1 MCGDQYRA
9 EVSSF
14 TRTEPPYAADEVT
27 MLRSFLDYYR
37 ATILRQGEGLTGAQL
52 ATPLPGTTM
61 TLGGMVKH
69 LAWVENWWWVQVL
82 EAGPELE
89 WVGDGFANDPDWEWH
104 SAKDDPWDLLVSR
117 FRAAVSVADQVLD
130 RVLATS
136 HGLDTMAMR
145 PSGSG
150 SVTTV
155 RWILVHLI
163 EEYARHAGHAD
174 LIREAIDGATE
185 L

>member
-1 MCGDQYRA
+1 VTTVPG
-9 EVSSF
+9 VSAF
-14 TRTEPPYAADEVT
+14 PRTYPPHAADEAT
-27 MLRSFLDYYR
+27 MLRSFLNYFR
-37 ATILRQGEGLTGAQL
+37 ATILRQGEGLTAEQL
-52 ATPLPGTTM
+52 ATPLPHTTM

-82 EAGPELE
+82 ENGPELE
-89 WVGDGFANDPDWEWH
+89 WVGDGFDDDPDWEWS

-117 FRAAVSVADQVLD
+117 FQAAVSRAEEGLD
-130 RVLATS
+130 RVLATPEGLGLLAAKPR
-136 HGLDTMAMR
+136 HGKHA
-145 PSGSG
+145 S
-150 SVTTV
+150 V

-174 LIREAIDGATE
+174 LIRESIDGSTD

>member
-1 MCGDQYRA
+1 
-9 EVSSF
+9 
-14 TRTEPPYAADEVT
+14 
-27 MLRSFLDYYR
+27 MLRSFLDYFR
-37 ATILRQGEGLTGAQL
+37 ATILRQAEGLTAEQL
-52 ATPLPGTTM
+52 ATPLPPATM

-82 EAGPELE
+82 QGGPELP
-89 WVGDGFANDPDWEWH
+89 WVGDGFEHDRDWEWH

-117 FRAAVSVADQVLD
+117 YQAVVAEADETLD
-130 RVLATS
+130 RVLAS
-136 HGLDTMAMR
+136 PEGLDTLAER
-145 PSGSG
+145 ARHGRRAS
-150 SVTTV
+150 V

-174 LIREAIDGATE
+174 LIRESIDGATD